1 MTRMLKYGALFAIAT
16 FISRVTGLLR
26 DILLAHKFGAGI
38 EFDAYVVAISFP
50 FLLRRAFAEGAMTS
64 AFVPLYNEK
73 GKSNQF
79 ASSVITVL
87 GIVTISLTV
96 LIEIFPQIVPA
107 LLSSGANDEAK
118 TLTSSLARISMPFVI
133 FIFLWA
139 VLYAIQNSHNIFFVP
154 ALSPTLMNVG
164 VILGALFAD
173 LLNTKILG
181 PTFGFT
187 FGGLLMFISLVPGS
201 RRIGFRYRPSVKG
214 IQEFLRLFFPALLAM
229 TVSEFNV
236 LIDVN
241 VASLLGPG
249 NVSAM
254 QYANRFYQ
262 LPFGVF
268 GVAMATVVLPMMV
281 NESEKFEKH
290 LFDSIKLSLF
300 LTVPSM
306 AGLMLLSR
314 RLIVLIYQHGAFTY
328 QDTLRTSVVLFFY
341 SIGLPLYSI
350 MAVLSR
356 ACHARKDMKTPF
368 KATVISFVV
377 NGVLDFLL
385 GLTLGVAGIAMATSV
400 AGLSGMVYLVYKIKP
415 RFDLIH
421 LTKVLLASTV
431 MVCILSIFSLYN
443 QSRLF
448 TVLLVL
454 FGIAIYVFMCKLL
467 KLSELK
473 ELFRLIRK

>member
-1 MTRMLKYGALFAIAT
+1 MLKYGALFAIAT
-16 FISRVTGLLR
+16 FVSRVTGLLR

-139 VLYAIQNSHNIFFVP
+139 VLYAVQNSHNIFFVP

-164 VILGALFAD
+164 VILGTLFAD

-187 FGGLLMFISLVPGS
+187 LGGLLMFISLVPGS
-201 RRIGFRYRPSVKG
+201 RRIGFRYRPSVEG

-356 ACHARKDMKTPF
+356 ACHARKDMNTPF
-368 KATVISFVV
+368 KATVISFAV

-385 GLTLGVAGIAMATSV
+385 GLTLGVAGIAMATSI
-400 AGLSGMVYLVYKIKP
+400 AGLFGMIYLVYKIKP
-415 RFDLIH
+415 RFDLTH
-421 LTKVLLASTV
+421 LAKVLLASAV
-431 MVCILSIFSLYN
+431 MVCMLSVFSLYN

-448 TVLLVL
+448 TILLVL
-454 FGIAIYVFMCKLL
+454 FGIAIYVLMCKLL